1 LTLLEKFGKIYSQR
15 TREEHTTMKQLTIS
29 EMRNNL
35 TLAIEDEARLAF
47 FEEQVK
53 EYEANPRDHANRIML
68 RATYENLMLV
78 YALQNIANADER
90 ITFYI
95 ENKVSLDYAEEMEFV
110 IVPLLEKQKRE
121 GTK

>member
-1 LTLLEKFGKIYSQR
+1 
-15 TREEHTTMKQLTIS
+15 MKQLTIN

-35 TLAIEDEARLAF
+35 TLAIEDEARLAL

-53 EYEANPRDHANRIML
+53 EYEANPRDHVNRIML

-95 ENKVSLDYAEEMEFV
+95 ENKVRLNYAEEMEKALL
-110 IVPLLEKQKRE
+110 PLLEQEKRE
-121 GTK
+121 G

>member
-1 LTLLEKFGKIYSQR
+1 
-15 TREEHTTMKQLTIS
+15 MKQLTIS

-47 FEEQVK
+47 FDEQVK
-53 EYEANPRDHANRIML
+53 EYEANPRDHVNRIML

-110 IVPLLEKQKRE
+110 IVPLLEKQKQE
-121 GTK
+121 G

>member
-1 LTLLEKFGKIYSQR
+1 
-15 TREEHTTMKQLTIS
+15 MKQLTIE

-35 TLAIEDEARLAF
+35 TLAVEDETRLAL

-53 EYEANPRDHANRIML
+53 EYEANPRDHVNRIML

-90 ITFYI
+90 IVFYI
-95 ENKVSLDYAEEMEFV
+95 ENQVSLDYAEEMEFV
-110 IVPLLEKQKRE
+110 IVPLLEKQKQE
-121 GTK
+121 G

>member
-1 LTLLEKFGKIYSQR
+1 
-15 TREEHTTMKQLTIS
+15 MKQLTIE

-35 TLAIEDEARLAF
+35 TLAIEDETRLAL

-53 EYEANPRDHANRIML
+53 EYKANPRDHVNRIML

-90 ITFYI
+90 IVFYI
-95 ENKVSLDYAEEMEFV
+95 ENQVSLDYAEEMEFV
-110 IVPLLEKQKRE
+110 IVPLLEKQKQE
-121 GTK
+121 G

>member
-1 LTLLEKFGKIYSQR
+1 
-15 TREEHTTMKQLTIS
+15 MKQLTIN

-110 IVPLLEKQKRE
+110 IVPLLEKQKQE
-121 GTK
+121 G

>member
-1 LTLLEKFGKIYSQR
+1 
-15 TREEHTTMKQLTIS
+15 MKQLTIE

-35 TLAIEDEARLAF
+35 TLTIEDEARLAL

-53 EYEANPRDHANRIML
+53 EYKANPRDRFHHIML

-90 ITFYI
+90 IVFYI
-95 ENKVSLDYAEEMEFV
+95 ENQVSLDYAEEMEFV
-110 IVPLLEKQKRE
+110 IVPLLEKQKQE
-121 GTK
+121 G

>member
-1 LTLLEKFGKIYSQR
+1 
-15 TREEHTTMKQLTIS
+15 MKQLTIN

-95 ENKVSLDYAEEMEFV
+95 DYAEEIEFV
-110 IVPLLEKQKRE
+110 IVPLLEKQK

>member
-1 LTLLEKFGKIYSQR
+1 
-15 TREEHTTMKQLTIS
+15 MKQLTIG

-35 TLAIEDEARLAF
+35 TLAIEDEARLAL

-53 EYEANPRDHANRIML
+53 EYEANPHSNANRIML

-90 ITFYI
+90 IAFYI

-110 IVPLLEKQKRE
+110 IVPLLEKQK
-121 GTK
+121 G